1 MLYPLTFKGP
11 LMTWDT
17 IQGNWPHLTGQA
29 KFRWD
34 MLSGADLR
42 SVAGDRGELS
52 ARIQERY
59 GVSPEEA
66 HAQVQSWEDSA
77 HSSWLY

>member
-1 MLYPLTFKGP
+1 
-11 LMTWDT
+11 MTWDI
-17 IQGNWPHLTGQA
+17 IQGNWPHLIGQA

-34 MLSGADLR
+34 MLSGTELR
-42 SVAGDRGELS
+42 SVAGDREDLS

-66 HAQVQSWEDSA
+66 HAQVQGWEDSA